1 MKCNACNGQK
11 YVVVTRSD
19 KMLAIERC
27 DDCSWAKLK
36 DEDAAILFIQN
47 GGKCK
52 TTYPC
57 YITGNGG
64 GVRI

>member
-1 MKCNACNGQK
+1 MECKACNGQK
-11 YVVVTRSD
+11 YVVVT
-19 KMLAIERC
+19 MLAIERC
-27 DDCSWAKLK
+27 DECSLEKLK